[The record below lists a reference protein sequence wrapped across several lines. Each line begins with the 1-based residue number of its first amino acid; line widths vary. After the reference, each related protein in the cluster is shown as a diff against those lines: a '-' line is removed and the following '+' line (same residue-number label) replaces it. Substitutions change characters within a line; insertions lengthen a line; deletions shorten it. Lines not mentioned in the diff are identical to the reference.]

1 MKTAAT
7 TKYKCQKNCQDKKH
21 ITYKKY
27 LFFINKLVVFL
38 EFLLA
43 KDNYI
48 YGLDSCLRR
57 NDKTRRNDTYEGKIE
72 N

>member
-1 MKTAAT
+1 M
-7 TKYKCQKNCQDKKH
+7 KKH

-48 YGLDSCLRR
+48 YGLDACLRR
-57 NDKTRRNDTYEGKIE
+57 HDTYTE
-72 N
+72 NKSGDAFELLKLRLHFFEKKEQRRKK